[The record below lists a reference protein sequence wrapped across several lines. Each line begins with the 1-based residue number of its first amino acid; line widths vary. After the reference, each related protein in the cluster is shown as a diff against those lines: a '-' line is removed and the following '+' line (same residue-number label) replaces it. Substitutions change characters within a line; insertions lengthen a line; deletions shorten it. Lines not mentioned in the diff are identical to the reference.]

1 MIEYKKQKRYVMK
14 KAVVIYRSK
23 SGYTKK
29 YAEWI
34 AQESGAELRD
44 ARYIKKNELMKYD
57 TIVFGGAL
65 YATGINGIKIIKKNI
80 DALAGKKII
89 VFTLGATPVRE
100 NIRQQIMEN
109 NFSAKQLE
117 TLSFFML
124 RGGFSFSRLTAFDK
138 VLMLLLKIKLKSTK
152 NPTADERGMLQSYST
167 PVDFTNKKYII
178 PILDEMRK

>member
-1 MIEYKKQKRYVMK
+1 MK

-34 AQESGAELRD
+34 AHESGAELRD
-44 ARYIKKNELMKYD
+44 ARYIKKNELTEYD

-65 YATGINGIKIIKKNI
+65 YATGINGIKIIRKNL
-80 DALAGKKII
+80 DTLTGKKII
-89 VFTLGATPVRE
+89 IFTLGATPVRE
-100 NIRQQIMEN
+100 SIRQQIMEK

-117 TLSFFML
+117 TISFFML
-124 RGGFSFSRLTAFDK
+124 RGGFDFSRLTAFDK
-138 VLMLLLKIKLKSTK
+138 ALMLLLKFKLKSKK

-167 PVDFTNKKYII
+167 PVDFTNKENIK
-178 PILDEMRK
+178 PIVDEMNK

>member
-1 MIEYKKQKRYVMK
+1 MK

-44 ARYIKKNELMKYD
+44 ARYIKKNELAEYD

-65 YATGINGIKIIKKNI
+65 YAAGINGIRIIKNNF
-80 DALAGKKII
+80 DVLAGKKII

-100 NIRQQIMEN
+100 SIRQQVMKS
-109 NFSAKQLE
+109 NFSPSQLE

-124 RGGFSFSRLTAFDK
+124 RGGFDFDRLT
-138 VLMLLLKIKLKSTK
+138 VLDRVFMILLKIKLKSKK

-167 PVDFTNKKYII
+167 PVDFTNKKQIE
-178 PILDEMRK
+178 PILDEMSK